1 MNPILTIPASADFLR
16 LFARGLLRGDKI
28 LGAAVPDIDQLH
40 AATILLPTRRAVRL
54 FSDILLQESPRQA
67 VMLPTILPLGD
78 LENNLDDD
86 LWMQTMPDIH
96 PAIHPIERHIA
107 LTAMIQQ
114 SPVVK
119 NPAGTHI
126 AADLVA
132 ADLASELARFIDLTD
147 RYEADR
153 TKLKK
158 LAPEQFA
165 EHWQIT
171 LELLNVIV
179 KVWPGYLIE
188 RGLADPIARRNL
200 MLRSFADYLE
210 TTPPQAPVIIAGSTG
225 SLPATGALF
234 KAVAKFARGAI
245 ILPGL
250 DLDMDENDWEAVDP
264 AHPQYGLKNLLA
276 DMGVSRNQVKVWGAA
291 RKIKTRNW
299 LIRETLRPTET
310 THCWAQNISH
320 PPADLSRNLKKIKLV
335 EADNLREEAGLIALM
350 LRESLEQKNQTAAL
364 ITHDRALARRVAAML
379 KIWDIDIDDAAGV
392 RLTNLPAFVFL
403 KLIAEA
409 VISDFAPIAF
419 LSCVKHPLAQGGD
432 HLFRQKIHKIEL
444 CALRGAA
451 PQGLAG
457 IKQKLQ
463 DKDLIALMSTLEKIF
478 APFAALAQNPEANFI
493 DCFKAHILC
502 AEKLAARPAKK
513 ENGTHDLWAHEAGQP
528 VADHLRQIINYGDAL
543 KKISIETYPLL
554 LDALFA
560 TAPVFRPRARLQSRL
575 HIWSPLEARL
585 QSPDLV
591 ILGALN
597 EGVWPAPIAADPWL
611 NREMRA
617 DLGLPVPETQIGL
630 AAHDFGQNLAAP
642 QLVLTRARKG
652 ADGSPQQP
660 SRWLLRLKNILQ
672 GTGHQLHQIEKTDIS
687 QQLACIKKINGSHA
701 LPQPPLAA
709 KPKQLSASAL
719 TKLVGD
725 PYAFYAERI
734 LKLKPLEEIDEEPTP
749 ADRGLIIHDILE
761 RFTKKHHAQLP
772 ENALDEL
779 IAIGRELFAG
789 APQKQIVR
797 AFWQPRFEYMAKQFI
812 ALEKNILRQDDP
824 QILTEIEGQIS
835 LRIKGEEIILT
846 ARADRIDIDK
856 TGQCAIYD
864 YKTGQVP
871 AMIHVQ
877 DGLEPQLP
885 LEAIIAL
892 HGGFDNMT
900 SAQTKC
906 LAFIALKE
914 SSWENMLKEI
924 RDVKTLQDKALTSI
938 KKTLAEYL
946 DDSQT
951 FAPSA
956 RRDSD
961 YDHLSRIKVMDMEE

>member
-1 MNPILTIPASADFLR
+1 MSPILTIPAHTDFLR
-16 LFARGLLRGDKI
+16 LLARGLLTGDKI
-28 LGAAVPDIDQLH
+28 LGGGAPDMDQLH
-40 AATILLPTRRAVRL
+40 EATILLPTRRAVRL

-78 LENNLDDD
+78 LDNNLDDD
-86 LWMQTMPDIH
+86 LWMQTMPDIP
-96 PAIHPIERHIA
+96 PAIHPVERHMT
-107 LTAMIQQ
+107 LTALMQQ
-114 SPVVK
+114 SPVIK
-119 NPAGTHI
+119 NPMGTHNT
-126 AADLVA
+126 AVDLVA
-132 ADLASELARFIDLTD
+132 ADLAGELANFIDLTD
-147 RYEADR
+147 RYEALR
-153 TKLKK
+153 TKLKN

-179 KVWPGYLIE
+179 KVWPGYLTA

-210 TTPPQAPVIIAGSTG
+210 KTPPQAPVIIAGSTG

-276 DMGVSRNQVKVWGAA
+276 DMETSRDQVKVWGGA
-291 RKIKTRNW
+291 RKTKTRDW
-299 LIRETLRPTET
+299 LIRETLRPTQT
-310 THCWAQNISH
+310 THCWAQNIRH
-320 PPADLSRNLKKIKLV
+320 PPADLSERLEEIKLI

-364 ITHDRALARRVAAML
+364 ITHDRALARRVVAML
-379 KIWDIDIDDAAGV
+379 KIWDVDIDDAAGV

-409 VISDFAPIAF
+409 VISDFSPIAF

-432 HLFRQKIHKIEL
+432 HLFRQKIREIEL

-457 IKQKLQ
+457 IKQKLR
-463 DKDLIALMSTLEKIF
+463 DKNLIAVMSRLEKIF
-478 APFAALAQNPEANFI
+478 APFTALAKNPESNFI
-493 DCFKAHILC
+493 DCCKAHILC
-502 AEKLAARPAKK
+502 AENLAADESGA
-513 ENGTHDLWAHEAGQP
+513 HDLWTHEAGQDI
-528 VADHLRQIINYGDAL
+528 ADHLREIINYGAAL
-543 KKISIETYPLL
+543 KKISVKTYPLL

-611 NREMRA
+611 NREMRKN
-617 DLGLPVPETQIGL
+617 LGLPVPETQIGL

-642 QLVLTRARKG
+642 RLVLTRARKG
-652 ADGSPQQP
+652 ADGAPQQP
-660 SRWLLRLKNILQ
+660 SRWLLRLKNMLQ
-672 GTGHQLHQIEKTDIS
+672 GAGHQLHQIEKTDIS
-687 QQLACIKKINGSHA
+687 QQLDQIKKISRRTIW
-701 LPQPPLAA
+701 PQPPLAA

-749 ADRGLIIHDILE
+749 AERGLIIHDILE
-761 RFTKKHHAQLP
+761 RFAKKHHAQLP
-772 ENALDEL
+772 KNALDEL
-779 IAIGRELFAG
+779 IAIGRELFAN
-789 APQKQIVR
+789 ASQKQIVR
-797 AFWQPRFEYMAKQFI
+797 AFWQPRFEDMAQQFI
-812 ALEKNILRQDDP
+812 ALEKNTLRRDNP
-824 QILTEIEGQIS
+824 RILTEVEGQIS
-835 LRIKGEEIILT
+835 LPINGEEIILT
-846 ARADRIDIDK
+846 ARADRIDIGK
-856 TGQCAIYD
+856 NGQCAIYD

-871 AMIHVQ
+871 AMTHVQ

-885 LEAIIAL
+885 LETIIARQ
-892 HGGFDNMT
+892 GGFENMT
-900 SAQTKC
+900 AAQTEC

-924 RDVKTLQDKALTSI
+924 PDVKTLQDKALKSI
-938 KKTLAEYL
+938 KKTLVQYL
-946 DDSQT
+946 DDGWDS
-951 FAPSA
+951 APST
-956 RRDSD
+956 RKGSD
-961 YDHLSRIKVMDMEE
+961 YDHLSRIKDPSIEE